1 MLDSNILKLTCGYR
15 QMNEEQWKPLMYR
28 NIAPIPGYYQSSYGR
43 VLSTKRKKETLLKIT
58 NRDRG
63 VGGAGNHSSIAITKP
78 KGLILDEFHGVERKA
93 IPCMIH
99 QLVMWTFKP
108 VDDYPPEELKFRWNE
123 VITADMIGQPR
134 IPKEFKQWVT
144 DTVWIDHIDD
154 NPFNNHVDN
163 LRYVKPKDNNRQRK
177 HHGSKSEDSV

>member
-1 MLDSNILKLTCGYR
+1 MLDSNILKQIYGSLLT
-15 QMNEEQWKPLMYR
+15 NEEFRPLMYR
-28 NIAPIPGYYQSSYGR
+28 NITSIPGYYLTTYGR
-43 VLSTKRKKETLLKIT
+43 VISTKRNKVTLLSIT

-78 KGLILDEFHGVERKA
+78 KGLFIDEFYGVERKA
-93 IPCMIH
+93 IPCMVH

-108 VDDYPPEELKFRWNE
+108 IDDHPPNELAKTWNE
-123 VITADMIGQPR
+123 IITPEMVGQPR
-134 IPKEFKQWVT
+134 ITEEWKQWVR

-177 HHGSKSEDSV
+177 HHGNKSEDSV

>member
-1 MLDSNILKLTCGYR
+1 MLDSNILKQIYGSLLK
-15 QMNEEQWKPLMYR
+15 NEDFRPLMYR
-28 NIAPIPGYYQSSYGR
+28 NITTIPGYYVTSYGR
-43 VLSTKRKKETLLKIT
+43 VISTKRNKVTFLKIT

-78 KGLILDEFHGVERKA
+78 KGLIIDEFYGAERKA
-93 IPCMIH
+93 IPCMVH
-99 QLVMWTFKP
+99 QLVMWAFKP
-108 VDDYPPEELKFRWNE
+108 IDEYPPEELKDNWNQVSE
-123 VITADMIGQPR
+123 EWR
-134 IPKEFKQWVT
+134 QWVR

-177 HHGSKSEDSV
+177 HHGNKSEDIV

>member
-1 MLDSNILKLTCGYR
+1 MLDSNLLKQIYGSLLK
-15 QMNEEQWKPLMYR
+15 NEEFRPLMYR
-28 NIAPIPGYYQSSYGR
+28 NITSIPEYYVTSYGR
-43 VLSTKRKKETLLKIT
+43 VISTKRNKVTFLKIT

-78 KGLILDEFHGVERKA
+78 KGLIIDEFYGAERKA
-93 IPCMIH
+93 IPCMVH
-99 QLVMWTFKP
+99 QLVMWAFKP
-108 VDDYPPEELKFRWNE
+108 IDEYPPEELKDNWNQVPE
-123 VITADMIGQPR
+123 EWR
-134 IPKEFKQWVT
+134 QWVR

-177 HHGSKSEDSV
+177 HHGNKS